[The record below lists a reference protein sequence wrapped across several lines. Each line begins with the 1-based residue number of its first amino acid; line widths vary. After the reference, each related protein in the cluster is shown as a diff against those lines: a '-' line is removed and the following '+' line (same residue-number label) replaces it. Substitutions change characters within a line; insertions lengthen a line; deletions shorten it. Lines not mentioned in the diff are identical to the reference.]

1 MSEEIESMKGPEKY
15 WPGSRIKSKSQ
26 KYHRNQMVQKNQK
39 ISKES
44 HRKHC
49 REIKNK
55 DQKRDY

>member
-1 MSEEIESMKGPEKY
+1 MKGPEKY

-26 KYHRNQMVQKNQK
+26 KYHRNQIVQKNQK